1 MFGILEK
8 IFGTKNDRELRHL
21 SPLLNSVNAL
31 ETKMIALSDEQLS
44 AQTGLL
50 RERYGRG
57 ESLDDLLPEAFAT
70 VREASRRALGKRPF
84 DVQVIGGIALHQG
97 KIAEMKT
104 GEGKTLTATLPSYL
118 NALTGKGA
126 HVVTV
131 NEYLAST
138 QSIEVGQVYQRL
150 GMTVGCILN
159 GMSDSERRE
168 AYAADITYGTNNEF
182 GFDYLRDNMK
192 VRKTDLVQR
201 GFHFAI
207 VDEVDSILID
217 EARTPLI
224 ISGPSDTSGTKY
236 QTADDAVRGLR
247 VEIDYTVDEKGR
259 SCALSE
265 EGIQKI
271 EKRLSLENLYNPEHM
286 ELVHA
291 IGQALK
297 AHVLFRKD
305 DHYIIREGQ
314 VIIVDEF
321 TGRLMVGRRYSDGL
335 HQAIEAKEKVAIQQ
349 ENQTLATVTLQNF
362 FRQYQKLS
370 GMTGT
375 ADTEAVEFHKTYGLD
390 VVVVPT
396 NRPMV
401 RLDHDDIL
409 FLRQG
414 PKFKAAADRI
424 AEAYQKG
431 QPVLVGTVSI
441 EKSELLSDYLKQLN
455 IPHDVLNAKHHQKEA
470 EIIANAGQRGRV
482 TISTNMAG
490 RGTDILLGSGVAD
503 LGGLLVIGTERH
515 ESRRI
520 DNQLRGRSGRQ
531 GDPGESIFF
540 LSWEDDLMRRFN
552 NKANQFIME
561 RFVGDE
567 AVADP
572 RLTRVI
578 GQVQKRVEGFNYDMR
593 KHLLQ
598 YDDVLNMQRKTI
610 YSARNRILEKE
621 SVNGLLFPEAVQKLT
636 TVLCDEFVP
645 PSAMPGELIQIDF
658 GQLERFLFSRLL
670 VVVTFNK
677 AERERPELTRAEF
690 YEWMQQ
696 KLSELYQ
703 AKESLFGGEQMREIE
718 RWIMLQTIDSYWKD
732 HLASLDHLRDG
743 IGLRGY
749 GQRDPLQEYKREAFE
764 LFKRL
769 IVSIR
774 QDTLTA
780 IYRIQPNLM
789 ERFAQEAE
797 EAAQRRAKQEL
808 ASARAQHDEVL
819 MTGETV
825 VSPLPADPEES
836 AAHTAPQ
843 KTNAKAPGS
852 KPPSKGKAKN
862 SSKK

>member
-21 SPLLNSVNAL
+21 SPILNRVNDL
-31 ETKMIALSDEQLS
+31 EEKTMGLSDEELM
-44 AQTGLL
+44 AQTA
-50 RERYGRG
+50 RFKERIAQG
-57 ESLDDLLPEAFAT
+57 ESLDSLLPEAFAT
-70 VREASRRALGKRPF
+70 VREASRRASGKRHF
-84 DVQVIGGIALHQG
+84 DVQVIGGIVLHQG
-97 KIAEMKT
+97 KISEMKT

-118 NALTGKGA
+118 NALSGKGA

-138 QSIEVGQVYQRL
+138 QSVEMGQVYSRL

-159 GMSDSERRE
+159 GMSDTERRD
-168 AYAADITYGTNNEF
+168 AYGSDITYGTNNEF

-192 VRKTDLVQR
+192 VRKSDMVQR
-201 GFHFAI
+201 GFNFAI

-236 QTADDAVRGLR
+236 QTADDAVRGMR
-247 VEIDYTVDEKGR
+247 AEIDYSVDEKGR

-265 EGIQKI
+265 EGISKI
-271 EKRLSLENLYNPEHM
+271 EKRLSLENLFNPEHM

-291 IGQALK
+291 INQALK

-305 DHYIIREGQ
+305 DHYIVREGQ

-335 HQAIEAKEKVAIQQ
+335 HQAIEAKERVAIQQ

-362 FRQYQKLS
+362 FRLYSKLA

-390 VVVVPT
+390 VVVIPT
-396 NRPMV
+396 NRPMI
-401 RLDHDDIL
+401 RNDHDDIL

-414 PKFKAAADRI
+414 PKFKAAAEKI
-424 AEAYQKG
+424 AEAHAKG

-441 EKSELLSDYLKQLN
+441 EKSELLSDYLNKLQ
-455 IPHDVLNAKHHQKEA
+455 IPHDVLNAKHHQREA

-490 RGTDILLGSGVAD
+490 RGTDILLGEGIPD

-531 GDPGESIFF
+531 GDPGESIFY

-610 YSARNRILEKE
+610 YSARNRILDKE
-621 SVNGLLFPEAVQKLT
+621 SVHELLFPEAVQKVSSL
-636 TVLCDEFVP
+636 LCDEFLP
-645 PSAMPGELIQIDF
+645 PSAVPSELLVIDYSK
-658 GQLERFLFSRLL
+658 LERFLFSRLH
-670 VVVTFNK
+670 VVINFSRTET
-677 AERERPELTRAEF
+677 ERKELTRAEL
-690 YEWMQQ
+690 YEWMEG
-696 KLSELYQ
+696 KLTTLYKT
-703 AKESLFGGEQMREIE
+703 KEELFGDDQMREIE
-718 RWIMLQTIDSYWKD
+718 RWVMLQTIDSYWKD
-732 HLASLDHLRDG
+732 HLGSLDHLRDG

-774 QDTLTA
+774 QDTLMA
-780 IYRIQPNLM
+780 IYRIQPNLV

-797 EAAQRRAKQEL
+797 EAAEARARQEL
-808 ASARAQHDEVL
+808 ARAQAQHDEISG
-819 MTGETV
+819 TGET
-825 VSPLPADPEES
+825 LRTAEPAVKDEAGAAKPAGS
-836 AAHTAPQ
+836 AKSNT
-843 KTNAKAPGS
+843 S
-852 KPPSKGKAKN
+852 KNESKGK
-862 SSKK
+862 SGKKK

>member
-21 SPLLNSVNAL
+21 SPILNRVNDL
-31 ETKMIALSDEQLS
+31 EEKTMGLSDEELMGQTARFKGRI
-44 AQTGLL
+44 AQ
-50 RERYGRG
+50 G
-57 ESLDDLLPEAFAT
+57 ESLDSLLPEAFAT
-70 VREASRRALGKRPF
+70 VREASRRASGKRHF
-84 DVQVIGGIALHQG
+84 DVQVIGGIVLHQG
-97 KIAEMKT
+97 KISEMKT

-138 QSIEVGQVYQRL
+138 QSVEMGQVYGRL

-159 GMSDSERRE
+159 GMSDTERRD
-168 AYAADITYGTNNEF
+168 AYGADITYGTNNEF

-192 VRKTDLVQR
+192 VRKSDMVQR
-201 GFHFAI
+201 GFNFAI

-236 QTADDAVRGLR
+236 QTADDAVRGMR
-247 VEIDYTVDEKGR
+247 VEIDYSVDEKGR

-265 EGIQKI
+265 EGISKI
-271 EKRLSLENLYNPEHM
+271 EKRLSLENLFNPEHM

-291 IGQALK
+291 INQALK

-305 DHYIIREGQ
+305 DHYIVREGQ

-335 HQAIEAKEKVAIQQ
+335 HQAIEAKERVAIQQ

-362 FRQYQKLS
+362 FRLYSKLA

-390 VVVVPT
+390 VVVIPT
-396 NRPMV
+396 NRPMI
-401 RLDHDDIL
+401 RNDHDDIL

-414 PKFKAAADRI
+414 PKFKAAAEKI
-424 AEAYQKG
+424 AEAHAKG

-441 EKSELLSDYLKQLN
+441 EKSELLSDYLNKLQ
-455 IPHDVLNAKHHQKEA
+455 IPHDVLNAKHHQREA

-490 RGTDILLGSGVAD
+490 RGTDILLGEGIPD

-531 GDPGESIFF
+531 GDPGESIFY

-621 SVNGLLFPEAVQKLT
+621 SVHELLFPEAVQKVSSL
-636 TVLCDEFVP
+636 LCDEFLP
-645 PSAMPGELIQIDF
+645 PSAVPSELLVIDYSK
-658 GQLERFLFSRLL
+658 LERFLFSRLH
-670 VVVTFNK
+670 VVINFSRTET
-677 AERERPELTRAEF
+677 ERKELTRAEL
-690 YEWMQQ
+690 YEWMEG
-696 KLSELYQ
+696 KLTTLYQ
-703 AKESLFGGEQMREIE
+703 TKEELFGNEQMREIE
-718 RWIMLQTIDSYWKD
+718 RWVMLQTIDSYWKD
-732 HLASLDHLRDG
+732 HLSSLDHLRDG

-769 IVSIR
+769 IVAVR
-774 QDTLTA
+774 QDTLMA
-780 IYRIQPNLM
+780 IYRIQPNLV

-797 EAAQRRAKQEL
+797 EAAQARAQQEL
-808 ASARAQHDEVL
+808 ARAQAQHDEISG
-819 MTGETV
+819 TGET
-825 VSPLPADPEES
+825 LRTAEPAVKDEAGATKPAGS
-836 AAHTAPQ
+836 A
-843 KTNAKAPGS
+843 KSSSS
-852 KPPSKGKAKN
+852 KNESKGKTG
-862 SSKK
+862 KKK

>member
-1 MFGILEK
+1 MLGLLEK

-21 SPLLNSVNAL
+21 SPVLNRVNAL
-31 ETKMIALSDEQLS
+31 ESTMMALSDDDLS
-44 AQTGLL
+44 AQTGRF
-50 RERYGRG
+50 RERLTKG
-57 ESLDDLLPEAFAT
+57 EPLDNLLPEAFAT
-70 VREASRRALGKRPF
+70 VREAARRSLGKRHF

-118 NALTGKGA
+118 NALPGHGA

-138 QSIEVGQVYQRL
+138 QSLEMGQVYQRL

-159 GMSDSERRE
+159 GMSDSERRQ
-168 AYAADITYGTNNEF
+168 AYASDITYGTNNEF

-192 VRKTDLVQR
+192 VRRTDLVQR
-201 GFHFAI
+201 GFHFGI

-224 ISGPSDTSGTKY
+224 ISGPSDSSGTKY
-236 QTADDAVRGLR
+236 QVADDAVRGLR
-247 VEIDYTVDEKGR
+247 AEIDYTVDEKGR
-259 SCALSE
+259 SCALTE

-271 EKRLSLENLYNPEHM
+271 ETRLSLDNLYNPEHM

-291 IGQALK
+291 ISQALK

-305 DHYIIREGQ
+305 DHYIVRDGG

-335 HQAIEAKEKVAIQQ
+335 HQAIEAKERVAIQQ

-362 FRQYQKLS
+362 FRLYKKLS

-401 RLDHDDIL
+401 RKDHDDIL

-414 PKFKAAADRI
+414 PKFKAAAEKI
-424 AEAYQKG
+424 AEAHGRG

-441 EKSELLSDYLKQLN
+441 EKSELLSEYLNQLK
-455 IPHDVLNAKHHQKEA
+455 IPHDVLNAKQHQREA
-470 EIIANAGQRGRV
+470 EIIAQAGQRGRV

-490 RGTDILLGSGVAD
+490 RGTDILLGEGVAD

-610 YSARNRILEKE
+610 YSARNRILDKE
-621 SVNGLLFPEAVQKLT
+621 SVHNVLFPEAIEKLT

-645 PSAMPGELIQIDF
+645 PSAMPGELISIDF

-670 VVVTFNK
+670 VVVTFSP
-677 AERERPELTRAEF
+677 EDRQRSELTRAEF
-690 YEWMQQ
+690 YEWMQK
-696 KLSELYQ
+696 KLLALYE
-703 AKESLFGGEQMREIE
+703 AKETLFGAEQMREIE
-718 RWIMLQTIDSYWKD
+718 RWVMLQTIDSYWKD

-749 GQRDPLQEYKREAFE
+749 GQRDPLQEYKREAFDM
-764 LFKRL
+764 FKRL

-797 EAAQRRAKQEL
+797 EAAQRRSQQEL
-808 ASARAQHDEVL
+808 ERAQAQHDEIT

-825 VSPLPADPEES
+825 TKPEPAMP
-836 AAHTAPQ
+836 AAQATQ
-843 KTNAKAPGS
+843 KDQKSKAP
-852 KPPSKGKAKN
+852 KPT
-862 SSKK
+862 KKKR